1 MKVLAVAELIWPT
14 DSSGGSLATHLHLKR
29 LVQEGAEVTV
39 VGPAAPPGARLIK
52 TELPTA
58 RPALWLWIAKR
69 RRWLYRLAEEHDVVY
84 IPRYAYPMVDVAH
97 AAGAPAVVH
106 MHGYPTYKSLGIP
119 GDWKLEKGAAVLYAA
134 VAHGPVENAVD
145 RWLRRAD
152 AVICV
157 SKTHC
162 RRLAQ
167 YRPVYVPNPPPDDLP
182 PPQPP
187 RRYFVYLGGDRR
199 HKCPHLARAAARAAG
214 RPLVEPRGAPRPA
227 TLRLVAGAWALLFP
241 SCWEEPMPYAVYEAL
256 LMGVPVVALP
266 IGGQAE
272 LISQTPSA
280 QFTAEDTSAKAFIKA
295 AVRAAAV
302 PRQEME
308 KLRKIT
314 AETVAMILD
323 RQSLYAIIINTL
335 KSHDDADGNHATWHE
350 TGG

>member
-14 DSSGGSLATHLHLKR
+14 DNSGGSLATYLHLKR

-39 VGPAAPPGARLIK
+39 VGPAAPPGAKLIK
-52 TELPTA
+52 AELPTA

-69 RRWLYRLAEEHDVVY
+69 RRWLYRLAAQHDVVY
-84 IPRYAYPMVDVAH
+84 IPRYAYPMVDIAH

-134 VAHGPVENAVD
+134 VAHRAVEKAVD

-162 RRLAQ
+162 QKLAQ
-167 YRPVYVPNPPPDDLP
+167 YRPIYVPNPPPDDLP

-187 RRYFVYLGGDRR
+187 RRYFVYLGGEQR

-214 RPLVEPRGAPRPA
+214 MPLIEPRGAPRPA

-241 SCWEEPMPYAVYEAL
+241 SCWEEPFGYAVYEAL
-256 LMGVPVVALP
+256 LLGVAVVAFP
-266 IGGQAE
+266 IGGQSE
-272 LISQTPSA
+272 LVGATPSRSFLA
-280 QFTAEDTSAKAFIKA
+280 DEVSATAFVRSAHSVASLK
-295 AVRAAAV
+295 V
-302 PRQEME
+302 EE
-308 KLRKIT
+308 LLKLREEIAWKARKIGGGRTLAEVLENARTQFQILHRRT
-314 AETVAMILD
+314 AVTI
-323 RQSLYAIIINTL
+323 
-335 KSHDDADGNHATWHE
+335 
-350 TGG
+350 

>member
-1 MKVLAVAELIWPT
+1 MKVLVVAELIWPT
-14 DSSGGSLATHLHLKR
+14 DSSGGSLATYLHLKR

-52 TELPTA
+52 AEPPTA

-69 RRWLYRLAEEHDVVY
+69 WRWLYKLAAQHDVVY

-97 AAGAPAVVH
+97 AAGVSAVVH

-134 VAHGPVENAVD
+134 VAHSAVERAVD

-162 RRLAQ
+162 QKLAQ

-187 RRYFVYLGGDRR
+187 RRYFVYLGGEQR

-214 RPLVEPRGAPRPA
+214 MPLVEPRDAPRPA
-227 TLRLVAGAWALLFP
+227 TLRLVASAWALIFP

-256 LMGVPVVALP
+256 LMGVPVVAFP

-272 LISQTPSA
+272 LIGQTPSV
-280 QFTAEDTSAKAFIKA
+280 QFLAENISAKAFIQA
-295 AVRAAAV
+295 TMRTISLTYHEAVHVRKKILK
-302 PRQEME
+302 
-308 KLRKIT
+308 KLNR
-314 AETVAMILD
+314 E
-323 RQSLYAIIINTL
+323 IINKISSSLKEVFTTL
-335 KSHDDADGNHATWHE
+335 A
-350 TGG
+350 

>member
-14 DSSGGSLATHLHLKR
+14 DNSGGSLATHLHLKR

-39 VGPAAPPGARLIK
+39 VGPAAPPGARLVEAK
-52 TELPTA
+52 LPRS

-69 RRWLYRLAEEHDVVY
+69 RRWLYKLAEEHDVVY

-97 AAGAPAVVH
+97 AAGVPAVVH

-119 GDWKLEKGAAVLYAA
+119 GDWRLEKGAAALYAA
-134 VAHGPVENAVD
+134 VAHGPVEKAVD

-162 RRLAQ
+162 QKLAR
-167 YRPVYVPNPPPDDLP
+167 YRPIYVPNPPPDDLP

-187 RRYFVYLGGDRR
+187 RRYFVYLGGGQR

-214 RPLVEPRGAPRPA
+214 MPLVEPRGAPRSVA
-227 TLRLVAGAWALLFP
+227 LRLVAGAWALLFP

-256 LMGVPVVALP
+256 LMGVPVVAFP

-280 QFTAEDTSAKAFIKA
+280 QFAAEDTSAKAFTKA
-295 AVRAAAV
+295 AIRVATT
-302 PRQEME
+302 PRQEIE
-308 KLRKIT
+308 RLRKAI
-314 AETVAMILD
+314 AEATK
-323 RQSLYAIIINTL
+323 AIH
-335 KSHDDADGNHATWHE
+335 SDAELLHVLCGKTY
-350 TGG
+350 

>member
-14 DSSGGSLATHLHLKR
+14 DNSGGSLATYLHLKR

-52 TELPTA
+52 TKPPTA

-69 RRWLYRLAEEHDVVY
+69 KRWLYRLAEDHDVVY

-119 GDWKLEKGAAVLYAA
+119 GDWKLEKGTAKLYAA
-134 VAHGPVENAVD
+134 VAHGLIEKAVD

-162 RRLAQ
+162 RKLAP

-187 RRYFVYLGGDRR
+187 RRYFAHLGGEQR

-214 RPLVEPRGAPRPA
+214 MPLIEPRGAPRPA
-227 TLRLVAGAWALLFP
+227 TLWLVAGAWALLFP

-256 LMGVPVVALP
+256 LMGVPVVAFP

-272 LISQTPSA
+272 LTSQTPSA

-295 AVRAAAV
+295 ATRAAAV

-308 KLRKIT
+308 KLRKAI
-314 AETVAMILD
+314 AEAAAAT
-323 RQSLYAIIINTL
+323 
-335 KSHDDADGNHATWHE
+335 GNGIALLHALR
-350 TGG
+350 GNI

>member
-1 MKVLAVAELIWPT
+1 MRVLAVAELIWPT
-14 DSSGGSLATHLHLKR
+14 DSSGGSLATYLHLKR
-29 LVQEGAEVTV
+29 LAQEGVEVTV

-52 TELPTA
+52 AEPPTA

-84 IPRYAYPMVDVAH
+84 IPRYAYPMVDIAHVAGVP
-97 AAGAPAVVH
+97 AAVH

-134 VAHGPVENAVD
+134 AAHSAVERAVD

-162 RRLAQ
+162 QKLAP
-167 YRPVYVPNPPPDDLP
+167 YRPIYVPNPPPDDLP

-187 RRYFVYLGGDRR
+187 RRYFVYLGGEQR
-199 HKCPHLARAAARAAG
+199 HKCPHLARAAAHAAG
-214 RPLVEPRGAPRPA
+214 MPLIEPRGAPRPVA
-227 TLRLVAGAWALLFP
+227 LRLVAGAWALLFP

-256 LMGVPVVALP
+256 LMGVPVVAFP

-280 QFTAEDTSAKAFIKA
+280 QFIAGEVSAKAFVIATKRISFIA
-295 AVRAAAV
+295 LT
-302 PRQEME
+302 EII
-308 KLRKIT
+308 KLRKYI
-314 AETVAMILD
+314 AETTSSISSQELTLYTLL
-323 RQSLYAIIINTL
+323 RQISQ
-335 KSHDDADGNHATWHE
+335 
-350 TGG
+350 

>member
-1 MKVLAVAELIWPT
+1 MKVLAVAELIWPA

-29 LVQEGAEVTV
+29 LAQEGAEVTV
-39 VGPAAPPGARLIK
+39 VGPAAPPGAKLIK
-52 TELPTA
+52 AALPTA

-69 RRWLYRLAEEHDVVY
+69 RRWLYKLAEDHDVVY
-84 IPRYAYPMVDVAH
+84 IPRYAYPMVDIAH
-97 AAGAPAVVH
+97 AAGVPAVVH

-134 VAHGPVENAVD
+134 VAHGPVEKAVD

-162 RRLAQ
+162 QKLAQ
-167 YRPVYVPNPPPDDLP
+167 YRPVYVPNPPPDDLA

-187 RRYFVYLGGDRR
+187 RRYFVYLGGEQR

-214 RPLVEPRGAPRPA
+214 MPLVEPRGAPRPA

-256 LMGVPVVALP
+256 LMGVPVVAFP

-280 QFTAEDTSAKAFIKA
+280 QFAAEDTSAKAFIKA
-295 AVRAAAV
+295 AIRVATT
-302 PRQEME
+302 PKQEIE
-308 KLRKIT
+308 RLRKAI
-314 AETVAMILD
+314 AEATK
-323 RQSLYAIIINTL
+323 AIH
-335 KSHDDADGNHATWHE
+335 SDAELLHVLCGKTY
-350 TGG
+350 

>member
-14 DSSGGSLATHLHLKR
+14 DNSGGSLATYLHLKR
-29 LVQEGAEVTV
+29 LAQEGAEVTV
-39 VGPAAPPGARLIK
+39 VGPAAPPGATLVEAK
-52 TELPTA
+52 LPRS
-58 RPALWLWIAKR
+58 RPALWLWIARR
-69 RRWLYRLAEEHDVVY
+69 RRWLYRLAAQHDVVY
-84 IPRYAYPMVDVAH
+84 IPRYAYPMVDIAH

-106 MHGYPTYKSLGIP
+106 MHGYPTYNSLGIP
-119 GDWKLEKGAAVLYAA
+119 GDWKLEKGPAALYAA
-134 VAHGPVENAVD
+134 VAHGPVEKAVD

-162 RRLAQ
+162 QKLAQ

-187 RRYFVYLGGDRR
+187 RRYFVYLGGEQR

-214 RPLVEPRGAPRPA
+214 MPLVEPRGAPRPVA
-227 TLRLVAGAWALLFP
+227 LRLVAGAWALLFP

-272 LISQTPSA
+272 LIGQTPSA
-280 QFTAEDTSAKAFIKA
+280 QFTAEDASAKAFIKA
-295 AVRAAAV
+295 VIRIS
-302 PRQEME
+302 RIHLDTII
-308 KLRKIT
+308 KLRKAIT
-314 AETVAMILD
+314 EAISRILVEGPILYTVLRQIL
-323 RQSLYAIIINTL
+323 Q
-335 KSHDDADGNHATWHE
+335 
-350 TGG
+350 

>member
-1 MKVLAVAELIWPT
+1 MKVLAVAELIWPA
-14 DSSGGSLATHLHLKR
+14 DSTGGSLATHLHLKR
-29 LVQEGAEVTV
+29 LAQEGAEVTV
-39 VGPAAPPGARLIK
+39 VGPAAPPGATLVEAK
-52 TELPTA
+52 LPRS

-69 RRWLYRLAEEHDVVY
+69 WRWLQRLAEKHDVVY
-84 IPRYAYPMVDVAH
+84 IPRYAYPMVDIAH

-106 MHGYPTYKSLGIP
+106 MHGYPTYNSLGIP
-119 GDWKLEKGAAVLYAA
+119 GDWRLEKGAALLYAA
-134 VAHGPVENAVD
+134 VAHAAVEKAVD

-162 RRLAQ
+162 RKLAQ
-167 YRPVYVPNPPPDDLP
+167 YRPIYVPNPPPDDLP

-187 RRYFVYLGGDRR
+187 RRYFVYLGGEQR

-214 RPLVEPRGAPRPA
+214 MPLVEPRGVPRSV

-272 LISQTPSA
+272 LIGQTPSA
-280 QFTAEDTSAKAFIKA
+280 QFTAEETSAKAFIQ
-295 AVRAAAV
+295 AVMRIV
-302 PRQEME
+302 SVESREMV
-308 KLRKIT
+308 KLRRDI
-314 AETVAMILD
+314 AEVTQGMWPD
-323 RQSLYAIIINTL
+323 KRHLYGLLRLAL
-335 KSHDDADGNHATWHE
+335 R
-350 TGG
+350 

>member
-14 DSSGGSLATHLHLKR
+14 DNSGGSLATYLHLKR

-39 VGPAAPPGARLIK
+39 IGPAALPGAKLIK
-52 TELPTA
+52 AEPPTA

-69 RRWLYRLAEEHDVVY
+69 RRWLYKLAEEHDVVY

-106 MHGYPTYKSLGIP
+106 MHGYPTYKSLGIAD
-119 GDWKLEKGAAVLYAA
+119 DWKLEKGAAKLYAA
-134 VAHGPVENAVD
+134 VAHSAVERAVD

-162 RRLAQ
+162 RKLAQ

-182 PPQPP
+182 PPPPP
-187 RRYFVYLGGDRR
+187 RRYFVYLGGDQR

-214 RPLVEPRGAPRPA
+214 MPLIEPRGAPRPT
-227 TLRLVAGAWALLFP
+227 TLRLVASAWALLFP

-256 LMGVPVVALP
+256 LMGVPVVAFP

-280 QFTAEDTSAKAFIKA
+280 QFMAEETSPRAFIKA
-295 AVRAAAV
+295 AIRAAAV
-302 PRQEME
+302 PRQEIE
-308 KLRKIT
+308 KLRKAIT
-314 AETVAMILD
+314 EAAVT
-323 RQSLYAIIINTL
+323 T
-335 KSHDDADGNHATWHE
+335 GNGIGLLHALH
-350 TGG
+350 GNI

>member
-14 DSSGGSLATHLHLKR
+14 DNSGGSLATHLHLKR

-39 VGPAAPPGARLIK
+39 VGPAAPPGASLIK
-52 TELPTA
+52 AEPPTA
-58 RPALWLWIAKR
+58 RPALWLWITKR
-69 RRWLYRLAEEHDVVY
+69 RRWLQKLAEEHDVVY

-119 GDWKLEKGAAVLYAA
+119 GDWKLEKGAAMLYAA
-134 VAHGPVENAVD
+134 VAHDPIEKAVD

-162 RRLAQ
+162 QKLAQ
-167 YRPVYVPNPPPDDLP
+167 YRPIYVPNPPPDDLP

-187 RRYFVYLGGDRR
+187 HRYFIYLGGDQR

-214 RPLVEPRGAPRPA
+214 MPLVEPRGAPRPA
-227 TLRLVAGAWALLFP
+227 TLRLMASAWALLFP

-256 LMGVPVVALP
+256 LVGVPVVALP

-272 LISQTPSA
+272 LIGQTPSA
-280 QFTAEDTSAKAFIKA
+280 QFLAENISAKAFIQA
-295 AVRAAAV
+295 TMRTISLTHHEAVHF
-302 PRQEME
+302 
-308 KLRKIT
+308 RKKILKRLNREIIDKISSSLKEVFIT
-314 AETVAMILD
+314 LT
-323 RQSLYAIIINTL
+323 
-335 KSHDDADGNHATWHE
+335 
-350 TGG
+350 

>member
-1 MKVLAVAELIWPT
+1 MKVLAIAELIWPT
-14 DSSGGSLATHLHLKR
+14 DSSGGSLATYLHLKR
-29 LVQEGAEVTV
+29 LVQGGAEVTV
-39 VGPAAPPGARLIK
+39 VGPAAPPGAKLIRA
-52 TELPTA
+52 ELPTA

-69 RRWLYRLAEEHDVVY
+69 RRWLQKLAEEHDVVY

-97 AAGAPAVVH
+97 TAGAPAVVH

-119 GDWKLEKGAAVLYAA
+119 GDWKLERGAAVHYAA
-134 VAHGPVENAVD
+134 VAHGPVEKAVD

-162 RRLAQ
+162 QKLAP
-167 YRPVYVPNPPPDDLP
+167 YRPIYVPNPPPDDLP

-187 RRYFVYLGGDRR
+187 RRYFVYLGGDQR

-214 RPLVEPRGAPRPA
+214 MPLIEPRGAPRPA
-227 TLRLVAGAWALLFP
+227 TLRLVASAWALLFP

-266 IGGQAE
+266 IGGQSE

-295 AVRAAAV
+295 AIRVASLTKDEAVHVR
-302 PRQEME
+302 RE
-308 KLRKIT
+308 
-314 AETVAMILD
+314 
-323 RQSLYAIIINTL
+323 IIRSFNIKTTDKGLKTL
-335 KSHDDADGNHATWHE
+335 KAVLSVVNTTE
-350 TGG
+350 EVR

>member
-1 MKVLAVAELIWPT
+1 
-14 DSSGGSLATHLHLKR
+14 
-29 LVQEGAEVTV
+29 
-39 VGPAAPPGARLIK
+39 
-52 TELPTA
+52 
-58 RPALWLWIAKR
+58 
-69 RRWLYRLAEEHDVVY
+69 
-84 IPRYAYPMVDVAH
+84 MVDVAH
-97 AAGAPAVVH
+97 AAGVPAVVH

-119 GDWKLEKGAAVLYAA
+119 GDWKLEKGAAMLYAA
-134 VAHGPVENAVD
+134 VAHSAVERAVD

-162 RRLAQ
+162 RKLAP

-187 RRYFVYLGGDRR
+187 RRYFVYLGGEQR
-199 HKCPHLARAAARAAG
+199 HKCPHLARAAARAASM
-214 RPLVEPRGAPRPA
+214 PLVEPRGAPRPA

-241 SCWEEPMPYAVYEAL
+241 SCWEEPFGYAVYEAL

-295 AVRAAAV
+295 AIRVATT
-302 PRQEME
+302 PRQEIE
-308 KLRKIT
+308 KLRKAI
-314 AETVAMILD
+314 AEATK
-323 RQSLYAIIINTL
+323 AIH
-335 KSHDDADGNHATWHE
+335 SDAELLHVLCGKTY
-350 TGG
+350 

>member
-14 DSSGGSLATHLHLKR
+14 DNSGGSLATYLHLKR
-29 LVQEGAEVTV
+29 LAQDGAEVTV
-39 VGPAAPPGARLIK
+39 VGPAAPPGARLVEAK
-52 TELPTA
+52 LPRS

-69 RRWLYRLAEEHDVVY
+69 RRWLQKLAEEHDVVY

-97 AAGAPAVVH
+97 AAGVPAAVH

-134 VAHGPVENAVD
+134 VAHAPVEKAVD

-162 RRLAQ
+162 QKLTP

-187 RRYFVYLGGDRR
+187 RRYFVYLGGEQR
-199 HKCPHLARAAARAAG
+199 HKCPHLARAAARAADM
-214 RPLVEPRGAPRPA
+214 PLVEPRGAPRPA
-227 TLRLVAGAWALLFP
+227 TLRLLAGAWALLFP

-280 QFTAEDTSAKAFIKA
+280 QFIAENTSAKAFIKA
-295 AVRAAAV
+295 AIRVATT
-302 PRQEME
+302 PRQETE
-308 KLRKIT
+308 RLRKAI
-314 AETVAMILD
+314 AEATK
-323 RQSLYAIIINTL
+323 AI
-335 KSHDDADGNHATWHE
+335 HGDAELLHVLCGKTY
-350 TGG
+350 

>member
-14 DSSGGSLATHLHLKR
+14 DHSGGSLATHLHLKR

-39 VGPAAPPGARLIK
+39 VGPAAPPGARLVEAK
-52 TELPTA
+52 LPRS

-69 RRWLYRLAEEHDVVY
+69 RRWLQKLAEDHDVVY

-97 AAGAPAVVH
+97 AAGVPAVVH

-119 GDWKLEKGAAVLYAA
+119 GDWKLEKGAALLYAA
-134 VAHGPVENAVD
+134 VAHAAVEKAVD

-162 RRLAQ
+162 RKLAP

-187 RRYFVYLGGDRR
+187 RRYFVYLGGDQR

-214 RPLVEPRGAPRPA
+214 MPLVEPRGAPRPVA
-227 TLRLVAGAWALLFP
+227 LRLVAGAWALLFP

-256 LMGVPVVALP
+256 MLGVPVVAFP

-272 LISQTPSA
+272 LINMASLEFLLPSEMS
-280 QFTAEDTSAKAFIKA
+280 AEKFIRSAL
-295 AVRAAAV
+295 
-302 PRQEME
+302 Q
-308 KLRKIT
+308 
-314 AETVAMILD
+314 VAMY
-323 RQSLYAIIINTL
+323 SLSDMMKIKKTL
-335 KSHDDADGNHATWHE
+335 ANKDMNLHSCLRNVFKNVTKKSI
-350 TGG
+350 

>member
-1 MKVLAVAELIWPT
+1 MKVLAVAELIWPI
-14 DSSGGSLATHLHLKR
+14 DSSGGSLATYLHLKR
-29 LVQEGAEVTV
+29 LAQEGAEVTV

-52 TELPTA
+52 AELPTA

-69 RRWLYRLAEEHDVVY
+69 RRWLQRLAEEHNVVY

-97 AAGAPAVVH
+97 AAGVPAVVH
-106 MHGYPTYKSLGIP
+106 MHGYPTYKSIGIP
-119 GDWKLEKGAAVLYAA
+119 SDWKLEKGAAVLYAA
-134 VAHGPVENAVD
+134 VAHGPIEKAVD
-145 RWLRRAD
+145 RWLRRTD
-152 AVICV
+152 AVICI

-162 RRLAQ
+162 RKLAQ
-167 YRPVYVPNPPPDDLP
+167 YNPIYVPNPPPDDLP

-187 RRYFVYLGGDRR
+187 RRYFVYLGGDQR

-214 RPLVEPRGAPRPA
+214 MPLVEPRGAPRSV

-280 QFTAEDTSAKAFIKA
+280 QFIAENTSAKAFIKA
-295 AVRAAAV
+295 AIRVATT
-302 PRQEME
+302 PRQEIE
-308 KLRKIT
+308 RLRKAI
-314 AETVAMILD
+314 AEATK
-323 RQSLYAIIINTL
+323 AIH
-335 KSHDDADGNHATWHE
+335 SDAELLHVLCGKTY
-350 TGG
+350 